1 MPVVV
6 NGVKQLQKA
15 MRDVDKDLN
24 KEMLKNI
31 KQAMLITRDKA
42 RSYLP
47 AQSDVLSGWGK
58 GTASS
63 ATINYRAFPAYNYA
77 LARDNIIY
85 SAGKNQRNQKGFSA
99 AFYVANK
106 SAPGAIFEWAG
117 RKNRPQDMQSNNSQA
132 AVQFNSAAEM
142 LGSMKGTGQQR
153 GRLVY
158 RAWFETRDRVIPVVV
173 NAIDTVAKKF
183 IKDTEIRKAA

>member
-1 MPVVV
+1 
-6 NGVKQLQKA
+6 
-15 MRDVDKDLN
+15 
-24 KEMLKNI
+24 
-31 KQAMLITRDKA
+31 MLITRDRD

-47 AQSDVLSGWGK
+47 AQTDVLSGWAK
-58 GTASS
+58 GTASKE
-63 ATINYRAFPAYNYA
+63 TINYRAFPAYDYA
-77 LARDNIIY
+77 LARDNIVY

-117 RKNRPQDMQSNNSQA
+117 RKNRPQDMQSNNPQA
-132 AVQFNSAAEM
+132 AIQFNAAAEM

-173 NAIDTVAKKF
+173 NAIESTAKQFK
-183 IKDTEIRKAA
+183 KDTEIKKAA